1 MPTHS
6 PRVYEYT
13 PLGIQFLLGEAI
25 QKLNEQRLLAGK
37 LGSAPVLKSA
47 PRMATPSGFGR
58 LRISHVQTG
67 KVVRKYA
74 GTSVSRV
81 TVRMYS
87 PPASS
92 RRPKSS

>member
-25 QKLNEQRLLAGK
+25 QKLNEQRPK